1 MNKQQYLAAPEIT
14 EFVSYFKQLLSGQQ
28 GSFIQNY
35 VPEKNKSKP
44 FNILNFKEAF
54 ENYFWEGKDYN
65 HSQNTLNELAKKLK
79 DAIDTNNQ
87 TEALIHSLRVLDWG
101 GVVVRHPVR
110 WLVNAHEDK
119 LLCRKL
125 IQCRALLDSDSDEG
139 FELFDGNIELRSDS
153 ATTKLFSLISKRSVI
168 YDDRVGAAMAAI
180 ARSFLS
186 KSNAPKVP
194 ETLNFMRGSG
204 KRNPS
209 DKIYK
214 FRNKKSGELHAISN
228 LKTNWILEE
237 LAQSDGFIVAFNNS
251 INIDSLSVSE
261 RMRMLEAAL
270 FMIGYD
276 ITTIE
281 SIG

>member
-1 MNKQQYLAAPEIT
+1 MNKQQYLSTPEVN
-14 EFVSYFKQLLSGQQ
+14 EFVCFFRQLLSGRQ

-35 VPEKNKSKP
+35 IPEKNQSKP
-44 FNILNFKEAF
+44 FEILCFKDAF
-54 ENYFWEGKDYN
+54 ENYFWEGKNYIQ
-65 HSQNTLNELAKKLK
+65 SQKILNELAHKLN
-79 DAIDTNNQ
+79 DSIRANNQ
-87 TEALIHSLRVLDWG
+87 TEALVCSLRVLDWG

-110 WLVNAHEDK
+110 WLVNAHEDN
-119 LLCRKL
+119 LLCKKL

-139 FELFDGNIELRSDS
+139 FDLFDGNIELRSDS
-153 ATTKLFSLISKRSVI
+153 ATTKLFSLISKNSII

-180 ARSFLS
+180 ARAYLI
-186 KSNAPKVP
+186 KSNATQVP
-194 ETLNFMRGSG
+194 ETLNFMRGGG

-228 LKTNWILEE
+228 LKTNWILRE
-237 LAQSDGFIVAFNNS
+237 LAISKEFTAAFNS
-251 INIDSLSVSE
+251 TINIDSLSISE
-261 RMRMLEAAL
+261 KMRMLEAAL

-276 ITTIE
+276 IKTVK